1 MGAFAL
7 FGGFLY
13 IAAVGYFIMGRLGR
27 FLDRGGISPC
37 WDEAEERQSAR
48 NAKKESANT
57 DSFSELKGCNAP
69 HSKVV

>member
-1 MGAFAL
+1 MEAFAL
-7 FGGFLY
+7 IAGFLY
-13 IAAVGYFIMGRLGR
+13 IAVVGYLAMDRLGH

>member
-1 MGAFAL
+1 MEAVVL
-7 FGGFLY
+7 IGGLLY
-13 IAAVGYFIMGRLGR
+13 IAVVGYLATDRLGR
-27 FLDRGGISPC
+27 FLDKGGISPY